1 VRGLGWIIEQPKR
14 ILGVYVLSF
23 ILLVVTIALVPT
35 RVAIVKILPDKD
47 DDELSVMIDLPP
59 ETPLENTYAT
69 VTDVARKLKEV
80 PEVSACQVYIGCAA
94 PLTFLGVARHYD
106 LRKEPYQAEIQLQLT
121 PEGRRSRTSHKI
133 ALAVRS
139 LIAPLLAGRNTVFT
153 VAEIPAGPPT
163 LAPLVAEVYGPDDD
177 KRLALA
183 QQVRG
188 EFTAMPGVV
197 DVDWTA
203 RSGSPGLLY
212 EVDHQSAA
220 VRGVIAA
227 QAAGTLRTLIA
238 GEASAWAHFPREREP
253 VPIIIRLARS
263 ERSSPA
269 DISSLYFSSL
279 TEGAPV
285 PASDIGN
292 IRQIE
297 ASAPLMRN
305 DLQPV
310 VMVNAVA
317 IGDGTLYS
325 ALDLT
330 KRLRATRGPDSQ
342 PIQVLWTNKNQEMG
356 RYAVRWDGEWAF
368 QRDMYSDLGMAFAV
382 VLFLIYGLLV
392 AWYGSFVTP
401 LIVMLPIPLIFI
413 GVIPAHVIMGKPLD
427 SAGTMG
433 VIALAG
439 IVIRNS
445 ILLVDFARS
454 HIASGAPI
462 REAILLACE
471 TRLRPIVL
479 TALAVILG
487 ESVLY
492 FDPILQGI
500 GLTLPAGAL
509 ISTALTLGIVP
520 IAYYHLST
528 FLHARNADG
537 EVVVRK
543 E

>member
-1 VRGLGWIIEQPKR
+1 
-14 ILGVYVLSF
+14 
-23 ILLVVTIALVPT
+23 
-35 RVAIVKILPDKD
+35 
-47 DDELSVMIDLPP
+47 
-59 ETPLENTYAT
+59 
-69 VTDVARKLKEV
+69 
-80 PEVSACQVYIGCAA
+80 
-94 PLTFLGVARHYD
+94 
-106 LRKEPYQAEIQLQLT
+106 
-121 PEGRRSRTSHKI
+121 
-133 ALAVRS
+133 
-139 LIAPLLAGRNTVFT
+139 
-153 VAEIPAGPPT
+153 
-163 LAPLVAEVYGPDDD
+163 
-177 KRLALA
+177 
-183 QQVRG
+183 
-188 EFTAMPGVV
+188 
-197 DVDWTA
+197 
-203 RSGSPGLLY
+203 
-212 EVDHQSAA
+212 
-220 VRGVIAA
+220 
-227 QAAGTLRTLIA
+227 
-238 GEASAWAHFPREREP
+238 
-253 VPIIIRLARS
+253 
-263 ERSSPA
+263 
-269 DISSLYFSSL
+269 
-279 TEGAPV
+279 
-285 PASDIGN
+285 
-292 IRQIE
+292 
-297 ASAPLMRN
+297 
-305 DLQPV
+305 
-310 VMVNAVA
+310 
-317 IGDGTLYS
+317 
-325 ALDLT
+325 
-330 KRLRATRGPDSQ
+330 
-342 PIQVLWTNKNQEMG
+342 
-356 RYAVRWDGEWAF
+356 
-368 QRDMYSDLGMAFAV
+368 MAFAV